1 MHNDITYAAQRL
13 GVCALSSEQAQALS
27 PILHGRDTFVSLR
40 TGGGKSLLY
49 QIPAL
54 LDGPGELTLVLS
66 PLRALQADQV
76 RALRRKGVRAAL
88 LNSDL
93 SKREQAETLA
103 DFCANGGLLYLAPEQ
118 LKNPQVW
125 DALLHARVRRIAVDE
140 AHILPQVEHGFRKAF
155 RRIGKLVAALPARPQ
170 VLALT
175 ATAAPQDME
184 RIEKSLCMA
193 DTARCIFSIRREN
206 IRLCLKKIE
215 VHGRDSVTN
224 RLRHARLVAVEQAII
239 AYRKKGATI
248 IYCPTVGDVKRTTK
262 WLRGRGYPAC
272 KYHGKM
278 RPKSREKAQRAFLE
292 KKRPIIV
299 ATSAFGLG
307 IDRPDVRLVIHAG
320 LPLGMDSY
328 VQEIGRA
335 GRDGKKA
342 HAVLLCAPQD
352 AAVCKRIIRRSG
364 SKKTVRRGLK
374 SLDALQKAVRS
385 GRCMWQSIE
394 RYFGQYQGKK
404 CKKCT
409 HCKM

>member
-1 MHNDITYAAQRL
+1 MNDTITYAAWSL
-13 GVCALSSEQAQALS
+13 GIAAVTAEQERALE
-27 PILHGRDTFVSLR
+27 PILQGRDVFVCLR

-49 QIPAL
+49 QLPAL
-54 LDGPGELTLVLS
+54 LDGPGELTLVFS
-66 PLRALQADQV
+66 PLRALQSDQV
-76 RALRRKGVRAAL
+76 GALRRKGVRAAL

-93 SKREQAETLA
+93 SKREQAVILA

-118 LKNPQVW
+118 LKNSVVW
-125 DALLHARVRRIAVDE
+125 DTLLHTHVRRIAVDE

-155 RRIGKLVAALPARPQ
+155 RRIGKLVAALPVRPQ

-175 ATAAPQDME
+175 ATATPQDMQ
-184 RIEKSLCMA
+184 RIEKSLRMA

-224 RLRHARLVAVEQAII
+224 RLRHARLVAVEQALNT
-239 AYRKKGATI
+239 YRGKGATI
-248 IYCPTVGDVKRTTK
+248 IYCPTVGDVRRTAK
-262 WLRGRGYPAC
+262 WLRGRGYTAR

-328 VQEIGRA
+328 VQEVGRA
-335 GRDGKKA
+335 GRDGKKSY
-342 HAVLLCAPQD
+342 AVLLYAPQD
-352 AAVCKRIIRRSG
+352 VAVCKRIIGRSG
-364 SKKTVRRGLK
+364 GKKTVRRGLK
-374 SLDALQKAVRS
+374 SLDALQKAIRS
-385 GRCMWQSIE
+385 ERCLWQSIE
-394 RYFGQYQGKK
+394 RYFGQHKGKK
-404 CKKCT
+404 CGKCT
-409 HCKM
+409 KCR